1 MRMQSQR
8 FAGYSLIWW
17 HLLFNERLRHQGK
30 TSLAL
35 ASSEIWR
42 EYPFHLHIP
51 HQCCFISVLAPIK
64 FLWWSQKWGPSK
76 WTTFRLLYIA
86 LEGWIVWAI
95 SNVERRPSWSRS
107 MIWIWHECLCTLGK
121 NPGPGSCR
129 RRIVIRNVA
138 GESTSARTWTG
149 NGTPGVVWSVFEV
162 DTRTGAPSPRRK
174 SSLDFLIESERI
186 EREISVRG
194 VVKSGG
200 TQEKVMR
207 VSIEGIH
214 TRPPKTIQVSYVDTA
229 GMVQLETY
237 HSGRSVKDGAAEPDV
252 DLDVKRTWPN
262 HGLNESSHEKGLKD
276 SALLDDSSAHSPSF
290 IY

>member
-1 MRMQSQR
+1 MTN
-8 FAGYSLIWW
+8 
-17 HLLFNERLRHQGK
+17 FNIKERLPLRWLPRRFEGNILSIFTFHITAATSRSRRLLNSFDDLK
-30 TSLAL
+30 REVRASKPRFEYFTSLWKAGL
-35 ASSEIWR
+35 FAPYQMWKGDPERSRKRAQLVQIHDLDLTRAFMYAR
-42 EYPFHLHIP
+42 EDPWAWITYKEDCHQKRSWGEHLRSNMDWEWDTGG
-51 HQCCFISVLAPIK
+51 CLK
-64 FLWWSQKWGPSK
+64 
-76 WTTFRLLYIA
+76 RL
-86 LEGWIVWAI
+86 
-95 SNVERRPSWSRS
+95 
-107 MIWIWHECLCTLGK
+107 
-121 NPGPGSCR
+121 
-129 RRIVIRNVA
+129 
-138 GESTSARTWTG
+138 
-149 NGTPGVVWSVFEV
+149 FEV

-207 VSIEGIH
+207 VSIEEIH

-237 HSGRSVKDGAAEPDV
+237 HSGRSAKDGAAEPDV
-252 DLDVKRTWPN
+252 DLDVKRSWPN

-276 SALLDDSSAHSPSF
+276 SALYVILDDNSAHSPSF